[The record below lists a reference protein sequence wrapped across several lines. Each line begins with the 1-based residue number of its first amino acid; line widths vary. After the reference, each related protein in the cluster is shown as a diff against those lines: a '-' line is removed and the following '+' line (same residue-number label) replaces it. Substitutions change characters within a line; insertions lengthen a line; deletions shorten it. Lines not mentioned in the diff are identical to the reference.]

1 MIFDVYEFDL
11 THKVK
16 ACLFEID
23 CESLLKKKIP
33 MTSSAR
39 FWLEIVVVSFNCQI
53 DAAIQTHLGE
63 GS

>member
-1 MIFDVYEFDL
+1 
-11 THKVK
+11 
-16 ACLFEID
+16 
-23 CESLLKKKIP
+23 

>member
-23 CESLLKKKIP
+23 CESLLKKKNP
-33 MTSSAR
+33 HDQQCT
-39 FWLEIVVVSFNCQI
+39 FLVGNC
-53 DAAIQTHLGE
+53 G
-63 GS
+63 G

>member
-23 CESLLKKKIP
+23 CEFSVKKKKNP
-33 MTSSAR
+33 HDQQFT
-39 FWLEIVVVSFNCQI
+39 FLVGNC
-53 DAAIQTHLGE
+53 G
-63 GS
+63 G